1 METIDLVRREI
12 RALLDAYDL
21 VLQAAA
27 SQEGFD
33 LSELRHISG
42 QCAGSLLL
50 IAGVQHLPPWLAPRD
65 ELEVALRDCA
75 AQRARA
81 DTFGKVIEELRVDVS
96 EALANAEAAKAKV
109 AEWMLTRVDLVERV
123 TLRRDQFEGGDDAR
137 RLAWSE
143 LDKVRQLLESFE

>member
-12 RALLDAYDL
+12 RALLNAYDL
-21 VLQAAA
+21 ALQAAA
-27 SQEGFD
+27 NQEGFD

-50 IAGVQHLPPWLAPRD
+50 IAGVEHVPPWLVARD
-65 ELEVALRDCA
+65 EVEKERVETSR
-75 AQRARA
+75 QR
-81 DTFGKVIEELRVDVS
+81 
-96 EALANAEAAKAKV
+96 EAFRQASLAAEAARAKV
-109 AEWMLTRVDLVERV
+109 AEWMLTRSDLVERV

-143 LDKVRQLLESFE
+143 LDKVRQLLESIG